1 MKNFFALAA
10 CVLFFASCTQVDTGS
25 VTIVNTLSEG
35 IRVAFSENYETETIA
50 LAAGETVKRDYKHY
64 NSITFP
70 DETPRA
76 TYAREDDV
84 YTIVPLAAQTLTV
97 YVTNE
102 YGSAVTLVNAKESDT
117 AEYAIPS
124 GAKNLAVS
132 LSYYH
137 LYELALKGMDA
148 GAYAITTK
156 VEPQIADKPEL
167 DKTYVLIQAPGY

>member
-1 MKNFFALAA
+1 MKKFIALAS
-10 CVLFFASCTQVDTGS
+10 CVLFFASCTQVNTGS
-25 VTIVNTLSEG
+25 VTIVNSLSQG
-35 IRVAFSENYETETIA
+35 IRVAFSENYETETIS
-50 LAAGETVKRDYKHY
+50 LAAGETVRRDYEHY

-76 TYAREDDV
+76 TYTNAGNV
-84 YTIVPLAAQTLTV
+84 YTIVPLTAQTLTI

-117 AEYAIPS
+117 ADYTIPS
-124 GAKNLAVS
+124 GAKNLAVN

-137 LYELALKGMDA
+137 LYQLALKGLDT
-148 GAYAITTK
+148 GTYSITTK